1 MRREHQKR
9 GTGNFLIRLGDGM
22 ELIQDRIREATVF
35 VQSILK
41 VEPKIGLILGTGLGG
56 LAGALDAATVIPYGE
71 IPHFPVST
79 APGHESR
86 LLCGRWAERPVIVM
100 QGRFHLF
107 EGYTAEQI
115 SFPVR
120 VMKAL
125 GIHTLVISAAA
136 GGLDPQFQA
145 GDLML
150 ISDHINLTGH
160 NPLRGPNLDAW
171 GPRFPDMAEPY
182 PRKLQDLAIRT
193 ALSERLPLQ
202 RGVYVAV
209 LGPSLETAAETRF
222 LRAIGADAVGM
233 SVVIEVITA
242 VHCGMEVLGFAV
254 ITNVNLPDCY
264 QPAVL
269 EEIVTTAKQAGP
281 KLMHLVAKL
290 LEQL

>member
-1 MRREHQKR
+1 MKS
-9 GTGNFLIRLGDGM
+9 FM
-22 ELIQDRIREATVF
+22 EKIEEATAYIR
-35 VQSILK
+35 SR
-41 VEPKIGLILGTGLGG
+41 VEINPKHGLILGTGLGG
-56 LAGALDAATVIPYGE
+56 VAGALDAATVIPYGE

-115 SFPVR
+115 SFPIR

-125 GIHTLVISAAA
+125 GVHTLIISAAA

-160 NPLRGPNLDAW
+160 NPLRGPNLGAW
-171 GPRFPDMAEPY
+171 GPRFPDMVEPY
-182 PRKLQDLAIRT
+182 PGKLQDLAVRT

-233 SVVIEVITA
+233 SVVMEVITA
-242 VHCGMEVLGFAV
+242 VHCSMEVLGFAV

-269 EEIVTTAKQAGP
+269 EEIVTTAEQAGP